1 MSFESESFAAA
12 PGGDRDAGS
21 LPVSSVEDVA
31 PKPRAHGASVA
42 NVLNDLAPSDADAP
56 AGQRDTLYADAVRYW
71 RENVESHENEPYP
84 ATEFDAEWLPET
96 AGEWVLLVKSSG
108 WKAGTGYGDDYSQY
122 YEQHIMLRE
131 RVETDDG
138 VELRKPPLALH
149 VEVMPQYRD
158 LVFKSGDPLECPYG
172 EGTRVVCW
180 TTWAESGSEVER
192 RMYDAIRAVYGDDVL
207 GVARDRNPDSRRV
220 QKAEAHYRFDRDKKG
235 AVVETVEQSKDLV
248 AWGGNSEIDAH
259 QKRVQEGWLE
269 ARVESD
275 RWDLLGFADVNFAT
289 EVKIYEIPNWHK
301 RPASDP
307 HAHPKIEASFAG
319 ADGKLP
325 HVSEWDDAMDHLRT
339 VVATHAHWAGVERA
353 DLVSDDFFDGA
364 GAAEWTYHRPTGRRE
379 HLRQRYQE
387 VATEVYREA
396 LKDSTV
402 AVYDIL
408 RVIATET
415 GATYDMLEDRTG
427 LARST
432 IRYHVARLAR
442 EGVVKRLGNPVLVVF
457 VSRDLLERS
466 REILD
471 RARPGRTADD
481 MREDAEDR
489 REDREAR
496 DTPSETDEDS
506 DAATDDEAAPQRDEF
521 VYLGDVPETIR
532 DVAVAVYD
540 GRLGDED
547 VRIRE
552 RRLREA
558 PG

>member
-1 MSFESESFAAA
+1 MGLPA
-12 PGGDRDAGS
+12 PDR
-21 LPVSSVEDVA
+21 
-31 PKPRAHGASVA
+31 
-42 NVLNDLAPSDADAP
+42 
-56 AGQRDTLYADAVRYW
+56 
-71 RENVESHENEPYP
+71 
-84 ATEFDAEWLPET
+84 
-96 AGEWVLLVKSSG
+96 
-108 WKAGTGYGDDYSQY
+108 
-122 YEQHIMLRE
+122 
-131 RVETDDG
+131 
-138 VELRKPPLALH
+138 
-149 VEVMPQYRD
+149 
-158 LVFKSGDPLECPYG
+158 
-172 EGTRVVCW
+172 
-180 TTWAESGSEVER
+180 
-192 RMYDAIRAVYGDDVL
+192 
-207 GVARDRNPDSRRV
+207 
-220 QKAEAHYRFDRDKKG
+220 
-235 AVVETVEQSKDLV
+235 
-248 AWGGNSEIDAH
+248 
-259 QKRVQEGWLE
+259 
-269 ARVESD
+269 
-275 RWDLLGFADVNFAT
+275 
-289 EVKIYEIPNWHK
+289 
-301 RPASDP
+301 
-307 HAHPKIEASFAG
+307 
-319 ADGKLP
+319 
-325 HVSEWDDAMDHLRT
+325 
-339 VVATHAHWAGVERA
+339 
-353 DLVSDDFFDGA
+353 
-364 GAAEWTYHRPTGRRE
+364 RRE

-496 DTPSETDEDS
+496 DESSETDDDS
-506 DAATDDEAAPQRDEF
+506 DAATGDEAAPQRDEF
-521 VYLGDVPETIR
+521 AYLGDVPETIR